1 MKLIMS
7 KHIDINQQ
15 EYGKLLQ
22 QAVDQIRNVRTQ
34 IAKQINSAAQS
45 VYWYLGKLLYEKQL
59 EEGYGSGV
67 VNQLSV
73 DLKKEFP
80 DLGLSPR
87 NLCDMK
93 RFYERYHQAHPKLL
107 QAVPV
112 LLWVHNLLLI
122 NEVLSLEATEFYAN
136 EAVSQRA
143 GREIA
148 LQDINKPIG
157 VSEYQL
163 LLPKDKLQALLT
175 NELNNNE
182 ENESLFL

>member
-1 MKLIMS
+1 MS

-73 DLKKEFP
+73 DLKK
-80 DLGLSPR
+80 
-87 NLCDMK
+87 
-93 RFYERYHQAHPKLL
+93 
-107 QAVPV
+107 
-112 LLWVHNLLLI
+112 
-122 NEVLSLEATEFYAN
+122 
-136 EAVSQRA
+136 
-143 GREIA
+143 
-148 LQDINKPIG
+148 
-157 VSEYQL
+157 
-163 LLPKDKLQALLT
+163 
-175 NELNNNE
+175 
-182 ENESLFL
+182 